1 MHFVYPCFRRAKPA
15 LDWARLPCQAFSLKS
30 GELAFSIAT
39 SIYLPLLKNPEHAS
53 QPVNILQ
60 ISKFSFLKCFGGI
73 EQAVKNIVLDTS
85 KRGCCHTILV
95 TDTVSDIQED
105 NLGYATLVR
114 FPTTFT
120 ISSCPVSIPLL
131 KHFKDY
137 VAKADI
143 IHYHSPWPFSE
154 LLHIMGKVKKP
165 SLVTYHSDIIKQM
178 ILKQFYN
185 PFMQRFLSS
194 LDKIVATSQNYLYSS
209 TSLRDFKKKS
219 LVIPLGIDE
228 KNYPHATEEKLLY
241 WKNRFNHK
249 FILFIGVLRYYK
261 GLPTLLNALKNSDI
275 SLVIIGTGHKEKEL
289 KKQATLL
296 HLKNIHFLGAIRDED
311 KIALLQLC
319 RAVVLPSHLRSE
331 ALGLALIEGLL
342 FGKPLISTDIGT
354 GTSFV
359 NQHGVTGF
367 VVPPEDPRALKES
380 MLRLLNEDE
389 TAERMGQQSRKRYE
403 QLFTSEKT
411 GNAYYDLYQAINKGP
426 PHEKK

>member
-85 KRGCCHTILV
+85 KRGCRHTILV

-137 VAKADI
+137 VAKTDI

-275 SLVIIGTGHKEKEL
+275 SLVIIGTG
-289 KKQATLL
+289 
-296 HLKNIHFLGAIRDED
+296 
-311 KIALLQLC
+311 
-319 RAVVLPSHLRSE
+319 P
-331 ALGLALIEGLL
+331 
-342 FGKPLISTDIGT
+342 
-354 GTSFV
+354 SFV
-359 NQHGVTGF
+359 SQPGVTGF

-389 TAERMGQQSRKRYE
+389 SAERMGQQSRKRYE